1 MATVNEKLQSAEISH
16 QVDLQQ
22 LSNAEV
28 RKVIALL
35 NRTDAEL
42 ASRLSAAIDRMDG
55 QTYTV
60 AYMERLLASV
70 RELSAQAFAAVS
82 QALTAD
88 LLALGEY
95 EQAYQLQ
102 LFENTVPAPALAVA
116 PLTGVT
122 LLQVRQ
128 IAYSRP
134 FQGKLL
140 SEWLDGIEESR
151 AARIRDAI
159 RVGMNSGQT
168 TDQIVRGIMGIR
180 SEGYADG
187 LLNRTRNDIESM
199 VRTAI
204 SHVAQ
209 GTRDQ
214 FYAANDDLMAGLK
227 WLSTLDTRTSEE
239 CRIRD
244 TLSYTSDY
252 KPVGHSVPW
261 LAGPGRLHY
270 GCRSTSTPIITTW
283 QELGLTPEEIGE
295 ADRAS
300 MDGQVPESMSY
311 GDWLKNQSAARQ
323 DEVLGPTRGKLFREG
338 GLSMDKFYNDKG
350 RYLDLDELKDRDARA
365 FEKAGIAA

>member
-1 MATVNEKLQSAEISH
+1 MATVNELLQSAEISH

-22 LSNAEV
+22 YSNAEV
-28 RKVIALL
+28 RKVVALL
-35 NRTDAEL
+35 NQTDAEL
-42 ASRLSAAIDRMDG
+42 AGRLSAAMSRMDG
-55 QTYTV
+55 QTYTAV
-60 AYMERLLASV
+60 YIDRILASV
-70 RELSAQAFAAVS
+70 RELRG
-82 QALTAD
+82 QALASVTEALRAD

-102 LFENTVPAPALAVA
+102 LFENTIPAPALAVA

-122 LLQVRQ
+122 MPQVRQ
-128 IAYSRP
+128 IAFSRP
-134 FQGKLL
+134 FQGRLL
-140 SEWLDGIEESR
+140 SEWMDGIEEAG

-159 RVGMNSGQT
+159 RMTGGLT
-168 TDQIVRGIMGIR
+168 TDQIIRNIMGIR
-180 SEGYADG
+180 SEGYEG

-209 GTRDQ
+209 GARDQ
-214 FYAANDDLMAGLK
+214 FYAANDDLIAGLK
-227 WLSTLDTRTSEE
+227 WLSTLDTSTSDP

-244 TLSYTSDY
+244 SKAYTKDFE
-252 KPVGHSVPW
+252 PVGHSIPW
-261 LAGPGRLHY
+261 LAGPGRLHF

-300 MDGQVPESMSY
+300 MDGQVPESVSY

-323 DEVLGPTRGKLFREG
+323 DEVLGPTRGKLLRDG
-338 GLSMDKFYNDKG
+338 GLTMDKFYNNKG
-350 RYLDLDELKDRDARA
+350 AYLDLDELRERDARA